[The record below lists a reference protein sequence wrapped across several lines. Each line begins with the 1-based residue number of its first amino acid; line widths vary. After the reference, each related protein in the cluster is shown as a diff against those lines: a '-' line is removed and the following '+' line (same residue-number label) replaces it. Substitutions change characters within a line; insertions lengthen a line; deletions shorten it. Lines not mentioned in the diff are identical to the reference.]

1 MTGIRA
7 WISATSS
14 LASVVIIANVRIH
27 SPDAG
32 SFQFSQMPAR
42 RKGAPSFMAI
52 AQGCFAF
59 CPLIAFHSSDAKG
72 NEALTTGARR
82 GQESRS
88 NVKVP
93 PLGENSSKLS
103 LSYLS
108 KLIMDQTK
116 TSATRPIG
124 PPRSSRRFVGKRG
137 RTDQQPEF
145 TRYVYPDDHQ
155 RLQVVLQSA
164 DASHAQQCCR
174 RHHCGAEACSGGS

>member
-1 MTGIRA
+1 MDIGDQLIGIRRDNRKC
-7 WISATSS
+7 S
-14 LASVVIIANVRIH
+14 N
-27 SPDAG
+27 P
-32 SFQFSQMPAR
+32 FAR
-42 RKGAPSFMAI
+42 RRLFPVLPNARKTEGGAILHGNCIGLLCLLSLNRLPLERRERQRSTHDWGAPRT
-52 AQGCFAF
+52 GVAF
-59 CPLIAFHSSDAKG
+59 QRQS
-72 NEALTTGARR
+72 T
-82 GQESRS
+82 
-88 NVKVP
+88 